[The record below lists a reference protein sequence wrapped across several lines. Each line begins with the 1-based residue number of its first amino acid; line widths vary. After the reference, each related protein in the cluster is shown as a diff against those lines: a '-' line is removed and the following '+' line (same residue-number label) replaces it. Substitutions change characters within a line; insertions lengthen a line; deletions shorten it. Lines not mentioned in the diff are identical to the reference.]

1 MFENALPKYASEN
14 SHTCSEIKEK
24 IYQKHIIKDI
34 CSKLTNKNT
43 KAIGETYSKLAVE
56 KSERYH
62 LVSIS

>member
-1 MFENALPKYASEN
+1 MFENVLPKYASEN

-24 IYQKHIIKDI
+24 IYQKHIKNI

-56 KSERYH
+56 KSEQYH